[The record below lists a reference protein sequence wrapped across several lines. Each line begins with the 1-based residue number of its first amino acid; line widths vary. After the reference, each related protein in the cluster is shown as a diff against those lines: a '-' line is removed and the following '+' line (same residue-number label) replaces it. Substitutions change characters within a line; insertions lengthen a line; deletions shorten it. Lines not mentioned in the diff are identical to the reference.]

1 MFFFRTAAV
10 KEGGWMSDIFQNVT
24 LPGQSDRDTQPSL
37 TLCKFLYVS
46 EKTKQSS
53 LTVFLGSWQ
62 CYTFSLGSHVDSK
75 I

>member
-10 KEGGWMSDIFQNVT
+10 KLGGWTSDIFQNVT
-24 LPGQSDRDTQPSL
+24 LPGQSDRDTQPSF
-37 TLCKFLYVS
+37 TLCKSLDVS

-53 LTVFLGSWQ
+53 LALFLGSWQ

-75 I
+75 T